1 MEDNS
6 GKLFLNNLLQSASE
20 SELKEKELDNKIN
33 TQESYLKLKLE
44 EETSLKENIK
54 DVNNEKELSRKS
66 LDQMYLHLNLLK
78 ENFLNQQKSKTD
90 LETIYKLTETK
101 IIDSQH
107 LTNFESTRFDNKL
120 NDLKL
125 EIYGRFNHRENC

>member
-44 EETSLKENIK
+44 EEMSLKENIK

-66 LDQMYLHLNLLK
+66 LDQMYLQLNLLK
-78 ENFLNQQKSKTD
+78 ETKQIVLQTD
-90 LETIYKLTETK
+90 L
-101 IIDSQH
+101 S
-107 LTNFESTRFDNKL
+107 
-120 NDLKL
+120 
-125 EIYGRFNHRENC
+125 EINN

>member
-1 MEDNS
+1 M
-6 GKLFLNNLLQSASE
+6 
-20 SELKEKELDNKIN
+20 KEKELDNKIN

-44 EETSLKENIK
+44 EEMSLKENIK

-66 LDQMYLHLNLLK
+66 LDQMYLQLNLLK